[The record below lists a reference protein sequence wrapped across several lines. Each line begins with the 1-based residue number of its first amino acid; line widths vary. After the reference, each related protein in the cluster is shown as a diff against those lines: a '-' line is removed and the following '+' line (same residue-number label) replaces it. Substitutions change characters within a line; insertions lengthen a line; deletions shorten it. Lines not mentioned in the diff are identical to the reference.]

1 MTNKVMYQNN
11 DEPEN
16 FCVRYWSLQPS
27 TSRKALLD
35 SV

>member
-1 MTNKVMYQNN
+1 MTDKAMYHNN

-27 TSRKALLD
+27 TKALLP